1 MSILEAPI
9 ERTGARAESAADD
22 LPICL
27 KRDNLTSPYF
37 PNTSRG
43 ALCVVAVLCIV
54 FATTS
59 FHRLNH
65 TDLWGHLS
73 YGRWIAQHGQLPTSD
88 PFFASPSDLP
98 VLNYAWLS
106 QLVGYWTKTA
116 FGNEGLVFGHALIT
130 TLTAAAVIFA
140 VARRGV
146 SLLAAAFAGL
156 AMLVLDMPIV
166 GTIRPQIFGQLG
178 LALMLVAC
186 SELPNRRHPLV
197 WLPILMALW
206 SNLHSSIAMG
216 LAVLGVYAMSVAFEA
231 LRDASWSPAR
241 AVRDSRVR
249 VMVAAVALAL
259 AGVCVNPHGPWILFH
274 SLSFGG
280 RETLGYISEW
290 RRTEPTSLT
299 FMLLAAS
306 LLATSFAF
314 KFSERKWKLYEFVL
328 LGLFALATLMAIRM
342 LAWWAI
348 VWPWLVV
355 PHLASAVTRLLR
367 ERGVEPAPDQPTA
380 MRTLVA
386 IAVVFTTIVLAP
398 PTFSIVSGQARGEV
412 PVTVSETPVHVADE
426 LVRRSAEGKFFAP
439 MDWADYFV
447 WRTDAR
453 MQPLMYSH
461 IHLASRQVWDDYA
474 TIFAADAKS
483 LDLLRQHG
491 IRYVIASRERTPQL
505 QKLLLV
511 ADREGNQGVRVIYK
525 DQRAIIAE
533 LSLPSRSANDE

>member
-1 MSILEAPI
+1 MSILEAPV
-9 ERTGARAESAADD
+9 ERNTVDTEASSDE
-22 LPICL
+22 LPVCL

-73 YGRWIAQHGQLPTSD
+73 YGRWIAQQGELPTVD

-106 QLVGYWTKTA
+106 QLLGYWTKSA

-130 TLTAAAVIFA
+130 MLMAAAVIFA
-140 VARRGV
+140 VARRGAP
-146 SLLAAAFAGL
+146 LMAAAFAGL
-156 AMLVLDMPIV
+156 AMLLLDFPVV

-178 LALMLVAC
+178 LAVMLIAC
-186 SELPNRRHPLV
+186 SELPRRRHPLV

-216 LAVLGVYAMSVAFEA
+216 LAVLGVYAVSVTIDA
-231 LRDASWSPAR
+231 LRDANWNPVR
-241 AVRDSRVR
+241 AGRDTRVL
-249 VMVAAVALAL
+249 VMAAAVALAL
-259 AGVCVNPHGPWILFH
+259 AGSCVNPHGPWILFH

-280 RETLGYISEW
+280 RETLGHISEW
-290 RRTEPTSLT
+290 RRTEPASLT
-299 FMLLAAS
+299 FVLLAAS

-314 KFSERKWKLYEFVL
+314 KFSERKWNLYEFVL
-328 LGLFALATLMAIRM
+328 LGLFALATLLAIRM

-355 PHLASAVTRLLR
+355 PHLASAVLRFLR
-367 ERGVEPAPDQPTA
+367 ERGQEPAPDQPTA
-380 MRTLVA
+380 MRTLMA
-386 IAVVFTTIVLAP
+386 IAAVFTTIILAP
-398 PTFSIVSGQARGEV
+398 PTFSIVSGQGRGEV

-426 LVRRSAEGKFFAP
+426 LARRSAEGKFFAP
-439 MDWADYFV
+439 MDWADYFM

-453 MQPLMYSH
+453 TQPLMYSH
-461 IHLASRQVWDDYA
+461 IHLASPQVWDDYA
-474 TIFAADAKS
+474 KIYAADGKS
-483 LDLLRQHG
+483 LELLRTHG

-505 QKLLLV
+505 QKLLLK
-511 ADREGNQGVRVIYK
+511 ADHAGDQGVRVIHK
-525 DQRAIIAE
+525 DQKAIIAE
-533 LSLPSRSANDE
+533 LNVE